1 MQLVTTAKVDFADAE
16 YEDIIVT
23 VLASNRQY
31 EKADKSAFAIRAA
44 DIERVDPSPLGAKGW
59 RSPAPVT
66 GQRLHSG

>member
-1 MQLVTTAKVDFADAE
+1 MTISELQPWKDMTVILHLLDGEIATAKVDFVDAE

-44 DIERVDPSPLGAKGW
+44 DIERVDPA
-59 RSPAPVT
+59 
-66 GQRLHSG
+66 